1 MWPRILLVLL
11 CVSGAFVG
19 CAKDSTRLTAEQRS
33 VLKSAPLHSTFDEAP
48 TFRYASRGEKTS
60 AFAGGFLFGLLFAP
74 AAMAMDSSHDDLAAA
89 YRLGN
94 PSRTIEQTLTQRM
107 VNEYGLGGV
116 HPSESVE
123 VWDELDT
130 LKRLYSRGL
139 LLQVRTVQWGLEPS
153 SWSQYH
159 VVLKSS
165 ARLVSVQDA
174 KEIWY
179 ANCASEKVD
188 EERDPKLEDLR
199 AKDGDLL
206 KTMVKEAI
214 ESCAAEFW
222 SKLKGV

>member
-1 MWPRILLVLL
+1 MWLRTLLVLL

-19 CAKDSTRLTAEQRS
+19 CAKDSTRLMADQRS

-60 AFAGGFLFGLLFAP
+60 AFAGGLLFGLLFVP

-94 PSRTIEQTLTQRM
+94 PSQSIEQTLTQRM
-107 VNEYGLGGV
+107 VSEYGLGV
-116 HPSESVE
+116 VRPSEFVE
-123 VWDELDT
+123 VWEELAT
-130 LKRLYSRGL
+130 LKRHYSQGL
-139 LLQVRTVQWGLEPS
+139 LLQVRTVRWGLEPS
-153 SWSQYH
+153 SWSQFH

-165 ARLVSVQDA
+165 ARLVSVREA

-179 ANCASEKVD
+179 ATCTSEKVD
-188 EERDPKLEDLR
+188 EERDPKLEDLK
-199 AKDGDLL
+199 ANDGDLL

-214 ESCAAEFW
+214 ESCAVELW
-222 SKLKGV
+222 SKMKGI